1 MKKLKN
7 KNYILKFILYLL
19 ISTLINSKN
28 IVFAKNYNKSELKFS
43 ALLNDNT
50 YKEYNNDLVEQI
62 KYLINNVYY
71 YNIPE
76 DLTNVKTVKEIM
88 EKIED
93 PYTQYYTAEE
103 FKKLQENINN
113 MFSGV
118 GIYYKKHEDG
128 ILITNIFPG
137 SSAEYSGLKV
147 GDIVINVDRREI
159 KGLSV
164 ETIDKYIKGEEGT
177 KVILDIKRDSQ
188 IITFILERR
197 TVEVP
202 TVNSKLLDKNIGYIH
217 IESFGNETPELFKKK
232 IEYLLN
238 SGMESLIIDLRG
250 NPGGYTSS
258 AYEIAGCL
266 IGGKT
271 ATVMKDNKGNQ
282 TLYGGVSQNLIRDI
296 PTIFITDRNTASA
309 SEILTSAIK
318 DYERA
323 FIIGDKTYGK
333 GVQQTAFILMDG
345 SVLKVTTH
353 EFFSPLGNKINKVG
367 VEPHF
372 NTGKIDSLKVAELLF
387 SGNERREYNS
397 QLVKLSIDGKEFIID
412 FKKGKDRNYR
422 SAFKY
427 IIENSD
433 GDNIE
438 IGSKDN
444 WVKFNKNK
452 ISNDFYFENL
462 KTIESLTK
470 SSKDTEFTVKFNK
483 DIRPRTANEFNV
495 KLVDGTF
502 FEEVELEYTVDKSN
516 EIQIKC
522 KENLSTDKE
531 YYLLVEGIES
541 IDGMPLKNGAIA
553 RIYVY

>member
-7 KNYILKFILYLL
+7 KSYILKFILYLL

-118 GIYYKKHEDG
+118 GIYYKKHEEG

-217 IESFGNETPELFKKK
+217 IDSFGNKTPELFKKK
-232 IEYLLN
+232 IKYLLN

-271 ATVMKDNKGNQ
+271 ATVMKDNKGNE